1 VTYSFHLVD
10 DGFCFHKNSITLIY
24 QDQRGSLFFLA
35 VDQGIADP
43 AAGPIPGSTPI
54 NVPSIDPTKAIKRFI
69 GVRATENPISKF

>member
-1 VTYSFHLVD
+1 MLNVK
-10 DGFCFHKNSITLIY
+10 GMSI
-24 QDQRGSLFFLA
+24 A
-35 VDQGIADP
+35 AP